1 MGQGVRSTSFLRSA
15 CRRLTRCVSV
25 FWTRN
30 LMTMAT
36 DSEEAIVRMSPLEMV
51 ATLISHV
58 SLRRPC
64 HGHVHELSV
73 VSSLCMHA
81 ECLLALQTCQ
91 AYTYGK
97 ATNKGILGSSLS
109 CSNCCSV
116 VPANVGRRVPQ
127 SRGTTSIPWLLPHA
141 RRKCQTKAVP
151 HMPVPACTVKPTLT
165 CKLSLD
171 LCYTMIV

>member
-58 SLRRPC
+58 SLRRHC
-64 HGHVHELSV
+64 HGHGHELSV
-73 VSSLCMHA
+73 VSSLCMRA
-81 ECLLALQTCQ
+81 EC
-91 AYTYGK
+91 K
-97 ATNKGILGSSLS
+97 AIHMGMLGSSLS
-109 CSNCCSV
+109 CSNCYSV
-116 VPANVGRRVPQ
+116 VPAYVGRRAPQ
-127 SRGTTSIPWLLPHA
+127 RRGTTSIQWRLPHA